1 MPSLVSSRRERMLSS
16 ADPTTRSLDLEL
28 DPSPQVSSR
37 SFFALSA
44 LSPKGD
50 IAIDSFQIHRLREM
64 QRMKK
69 PPRRKL
75 AVSLEDWLL
84 FLEANTPISFSRT

>member
-1 MPSLVSSRRERMLSS
+1 MLSS

-75 AVSLEDWLL
+75 AVSLLKTGCFSWK
-84 FLEANTPISFSRT
+84 PIRQSRSLVHKCDRAL